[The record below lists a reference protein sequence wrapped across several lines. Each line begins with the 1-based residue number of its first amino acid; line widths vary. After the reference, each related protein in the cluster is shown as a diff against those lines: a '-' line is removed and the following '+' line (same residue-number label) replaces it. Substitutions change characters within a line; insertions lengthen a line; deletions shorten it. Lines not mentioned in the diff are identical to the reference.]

1 MAYDTQGGDT
11 QPDPSGSGIYVGRDG
26 HWYDQFGNDLG
37 ASGQA
42 AAPAIA
48 HQPVPLT
55 HPTASGGTTTT
66 SGVGMSTTDPNYWS
80 NLSTGIFGAMPTI
93 PQAPA
98 FHYDAFNA
106 PAPYALPSGEDVLKQ
121 DPGYQFRLDQGTG
134 AIQHSAAARGVL
146 NTGGTLKDLLNYG
159 QSAGSQE
166 YSNAADRSLNTYQT
180 NFSDALNAWLANA
193 GNAFNTYNTN
203 YSTQYQNP
211 YLAAMGQ
218 YQQKVGNQG
227 QLFGQQLSTAT
238 G

>member
-1 MAYDTQGGDT
+1 MAYDTQGSDPIDPTGSYGYGVPPPPFRNT
-11 QPDPSGSGIYVGRDG
+11 SPSANPFNVGPDGQLYDKDGKPIGKTTPDAISGNYTPPA
-26 HWYDQFGNDLG
+26 Q
-37 ASGQA
+37 ASA
-42 AAPAIA
+42 N
-48 HQPVPLT
+48 
-55 HPTASGGTTTT
+55 
-66 SGVGMSTTDPNYWS
+66 PNYWS

-106 PAPYALPSGEDVLKQ
+106 PAPYALPSGEDVLNQ
-121 DPGYQFRLDQGTG
+121 DPGFGFRRDQGLG
-134 AIQHSAAARGVL
+134 ALRAATTPLGL
-146 NTGGTLKDLLNYG
+146 QNSGGTMKELIDYAGK
-159 QSAGSQE
+159 SASQE
-166 YSNAADRSLNTYQT
+166 YGNAADRSLNTYQT

-227 QLFGQQLSTAT
+227 QLFGQQLATAT